1 MYIYLTPL
9 TDIIY
14 HERKIFCR
22 REEEIYIKLFD
33 KKKAY
38 VYLKIWK
45 DNMNRNQT
53 IKQEPY
59 HMHHWYGSP
68 FALLSMVSYEIEPAS

>member
-22 REEEIYIKLFD
+22 REEEISIKLFD

-38 VYLKIWK
+38 VYLKI
-45 DNMNRNQT
+45 
-53 IKQEPY
+53 
-59 HMHHWYGSP
+59 
-68 FALLSMVSYEIEPAS
+68 